1 VLLRS
6 TEQYFL
12 THQIKAGSKLFL
24 KNFFQWLCRY
34 SAFKNRFLRVGFA
47 NDGLQ
52 ALSHNDLSDSVL
64 QRFRNILL
72 QGLSIC
78 NRKFVFLAF
87 SSSQLREHGC
97 WLYCEENLDED
108 GAPTAE
114 QIRASVGDLHEI
126 RVASKYAARLAQCFS
141 STFETLKL
149 SADDVCDIPEVV
161 TSNGEMFSD
170 GVGIITSE
178 GMRKVIQ
185 SLPVQQQMK
194 LLGTDVSAVQIRM
207 GGCKG
212 VLACWD
218 SIRCSPC
225 RCLYMVLN
233 RNVVY
238 TANIDWVAR
247 FSSNDMNRTHFHTS
261 KIQI

>member
-1 VLLRS
+1 V
-6 TEQYFL
+6 
-12 THQIKAGSKLFL
+12 
-24 KNFFQWLCRY
+24 CRY

-52 ALSHNDLSDSVL
+52 ALSHTDLSKRVL
-64 QRFRNILL
+64 QRFEDILL

-97 WLYCEENLDED
+97 WLYCEENRDED
-108 GAPTAE
+108 RAPTAQ
-114 QIRASVGDLHEI
+114 QIRESAGDLHEI

-149 SADDVCDIPEVV
+149 SENEVCDLPEVV
-161 TSNGEMFSD
+161 TSKGEMFSD

-218 SIRCSPC
+218 SIRCFRC
-225 RCLYMVLN
+225 RHLYSALQQRSLTGLLGTPHM
-233 RNVVY
+233 
-238 TANIDWVAR
+238 T
-247 FSSNDMNRTHFHTS
+247 
-261 KIQI
+261 